1 MKKAY
6 YKDILRT
13 IQSGKKR
20 FFSLMLITV
29 LGVTMMCGLK
39 ASCVDLRKS
48 ADSFFDSQGLF
59 DIVIMS
65 TLGMTEEDVRVL
77 SELEGVETAEGT
89 FSITVY
95 TVNHDKRQS
104 AEVKTLS
111 EKGINVPYVLEG
123 ILPESVGE
131 IAVTEKFV
139 NETGKTIGDTLEIEE
154 KDNTLEFSNKDY
166 RITAVVTDVT
176 DVNNPNGTVSF
187 RAAAAAD
194 YTFFV
199 LPEAVD
205 SNNSTPYTGVYLVLS
220 QGREL
225 FSYSSE
231 YEEKVNGIVQEIESQ
246 IKEKQEQRRNES
258 VLDEAYKKLHEAEN
272 EMDTQITEAQR
283 KLQEAEEELKQGKN
297 KLEAGRQEL
306 DLQEAAANAELA
318 KAWREI
324 GQGYQDLEAG
334 QEQLQQSAQELEQ
347 GESQLIQ
354 AEEELKQK
362 QTDTLSQIQA
372 ARVQLEKNQTELT
385 ESKEQIVLAAQ
396 QPGILP
402 EELAKLEEQIQQIEA
417 GLAELETQ
425 FVSLQ
430 QKQTE
435 AETQFAA
442 AWQEIS
448 AQESQLRNGKAQLEA
463 GLAELENSRVQL
475 ETGTAELIAK
485 EEEAKQQIAEG
496 KQELEESRKKLEEG
510 EQELLSGRQELEEE
524 RTKAEE
530 ELQKARREIAQMDM
544 AHWYVQDRSSLSG
557 YSNIESDAS
566 CIEAIGTAFPVLF
579 LVVAIL
585 ISLTTVT
592 RMVEEDRGLIG
603 TYKALGFTDGEILK
617 KYLIYAAAACLLGGV
632 IGDIGGFVI
641 LPEIIFIIFRTMY
654 LLPEYHLQFDVLYG
668 FGGIALFMV
677 GIAGATVL
685 ACLAEVRQRPAV
697 LMRPK
702 APRLGSHVILEHLPF
717 LWNRF
722 SFLNKVTARNLFRYK
737 KRLFMTVAGIMG
749 CTALLICGFAIKD
762 TVTDLMPG
770 QYEQIYQYDFMAV
783 SSAEDNEKL
792 LDYMKEEQQVLDYLN
807 VQIDT
812 VKVKNAQGE
821 EQKVQMIVVPQGSS
835 LEGYIHLKNE
845 AGKTVA
851 LCDSGIFMTQNAADV
866 LHFEKGDTVQIQ
878 NLKLVQKEAS
888 IEELVQ
894 NYLGNTVYITQN
906 VYEALFGA
914 YEPNG
919 VLANLSEQCI
929 DQRIFAE
936 EFGKRDG
943 ILSSVSTQE
952 LRQDFSKA
960 FTLINMVVYIV
971 IILAAGLA
979 LVVLFTLSTT
989 NISERERELATIKVL
1004 GFYDREVHLYVNKE
1018 TLILTVIGILFG
1030 LPLGGLFGSYLTYVL
1045 KMPSIYFAVSIHP
1058 LSYLLAAVIAFGF
1071 ALVVDCI
1078 TNKTLDRI
1086 DPVEALKSVE

>member
-6 YKDILRT
+6 HKDIWRA
-13 IQSGKKR
+13 IQNGKKR

-29 LGVTMMCGLK
+29 LGVTMMSGLK
-39 ASCVDLRKS
+39 AACVDLRRS
-48 ADSFFDSQGLF
+48 ADSFFDRQGLF

-65 TLGMTEEDVRVL
+65 TLGMTSQDVRVL
-77 SELEGVETAEGT
+77 SELEEVETAEGAYNT
-89 FSITVY
+89 TVY
-95 TVNHDKRQS
+95 TVNHGKRQS

-111 EKGINVPYVLEG
+111 KKGINEPYVLEG
-123 ILPESVGE
+123 TLPESSEE

-139 NETGKTIGDTLEIEE
+139 KETGKAVGDTLTIEE
-154 KDNTLEFSNKDY
+154 KDETLTFSNKTF
-166 RITAVVTDVT
+166 RITAVVTDAA
-176 DVNNPNGTVSF
+176 DVNNPNGSVSF
-187 RAAAAAD
+187 RVSESAD

-199 LPEAVD
+199 VSEAVD
-205 SNNSTPYTGVYLVLS
+205 SDISTPYTAVYLVLS
-220 QGREL
+220 GSREL
-225 FSYSSE
+225 FSYSTA
-231 YEEKVNGIVQEIESQ
+231 YEEKVSQAVQNIESQ
-246 IKEKQEQRRNES
+246 IKEQQEQKRNQS
-258 VLDEAYKKLHEAEN
+258 VLDEAYVKLEEAQK
-272 EMDTQITEAQR
+272 EMDAQIADAQK
-283 KLQEAEEELKQGKN
+283 KLQEAEEELEQGKN
-297 KLEAGRQEL
+297 KLEAGEQEL
-306 DLQEAAANAELA
+306 ALQEAEANAKFA

-324 GQGYQDLEAG
+324 GQGYQEIEEG

-354 AEEELKQK
+354 GKDALKQK
-362 QTDTLSQIQA
+362 QEETIAQIQTA
-372 ARVQLEKNQTELT
+372 HMQLEESRTKLT
-385 ESKEQIVLAAQ
+385 ASKEQAVLAAQ

-402 EELAKLEEQIQQIEA
+402 EELEKLQVQISQLEA
-417 GLAELETQ
+417 GLAELEMQ
-425 FVSLQ
+425 SVALQ

-448 AQESQLRNGKAQLEA
+448 AQESQLINGKAQLEA
-463 GLAELENSRVQL
+463 GLAELEGSRVQL

-496 KQELEESRKKLEEG
+496 KLKLEESRKKLEEG

-530 ELQKARREIAQMDM
+530 ELQKACREIAQMDM

-617 KYLIYAAAACLLGGV
+617 KYLIYAAAACLLGGI
-632 IGDIGGFVI
+632 IGDIGGFVV

-654 LLPEYHLQFDVLYG
+654 LLPEYHLQFDILYG
-668 FGGIALFMV
+668 FGGIVLFMV
-677 GIAGATVL
+677 GITGATVL
-685 ACLAEVRQRPAV
+685 ACLAEVRLRPAV

-702 APRLGSHVILEHLPF
+702 APRLGSRVILEHLPF

-749 CTALLICGFAIKD
+749 CTALLVCGFAIKD

-792 LDYMKEEQQVLDYLN
+792 LDYMKEEQEVLDYLN

-866 LHFEKGDTVQIQ
+866 LHFEKGDMVQIQ
-878 NLKLVQKEAS
+878 NLKLVQKETS

-894 NYLGNTVYITQN
+894 NYLGNAIYITQDI
-906 VYEALFGA
+906 YEALFGA

-929 DQRIFAE
+929 NQRDFAE
-936 EFGKRDG
+936 DFGKRDG

-1018 TLILTVIGILFG
+1018 TLILTLIGILFG

-1078 TNKTLDRI
+1078 TDRTLDRI